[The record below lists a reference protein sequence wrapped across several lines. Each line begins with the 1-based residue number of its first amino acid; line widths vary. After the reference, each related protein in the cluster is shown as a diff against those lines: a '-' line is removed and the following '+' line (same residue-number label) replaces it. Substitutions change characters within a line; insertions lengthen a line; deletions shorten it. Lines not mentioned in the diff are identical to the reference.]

1 MMEKV
6 YLFLFFFQGWGGQ
19 IKNLKTEGYSPIGK
33 KKKKKKHKCSW
44 VQKAL
49 FRFRIPYPNSGK
61 RNDLRPSVF
70 MSSKGSAGL
79 VAFRRAGKKG
89 DSLCAGED
97 LGQWFPD

>member
-1 MMEKV
+1 M
-6 YLFLFFFQGWGGQ
+6 GGADKKFENRGLQ
-19 IKNLKTEGYSPIGK
+19 SNWQ